1 MTAYGIAHLR
11 QAGPLHDEVYEYLER
26 IQATMDP
33 FGGRFL
39 VHGGAMEVLE
49 GVWPGAVVMIEFP
62 SMDVARQWYRSPAYQ
77 EILPLRADH
86 LVGDLVLT
94 EGCGP
99 DHDSAQ
105 FAADLRALATST

>member
-11 QAGPLHDEVYEYLER
+11 QAGPPHPEVYEYLER

-33 FGGRFL
+33 YGAKFL
-39 VHGGAMEVLE
+39 VHGGEMDVLE
-49 GVWPGAVVMIEFP
+49 GVWPGALVMIEFP
-62 SMDVARQWYRSPAYQ
+62 SMDAAREWYRSPAYQ

-86 LVGDLVLT
+86 MVGDLILV

-105 FAADLRALATST
+105 FAAELRAVHSR